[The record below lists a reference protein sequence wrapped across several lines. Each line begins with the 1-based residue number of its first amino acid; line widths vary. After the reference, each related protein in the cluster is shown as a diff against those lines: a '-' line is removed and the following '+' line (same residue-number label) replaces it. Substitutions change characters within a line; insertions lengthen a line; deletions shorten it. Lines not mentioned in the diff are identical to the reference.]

1 MTRCIHMIHYLL
13 GFLGLIVIFSHLY
26 VLSLTFWIFWCCHI
40 QKDKKK
46 HLEKDLCDGFATIS
60 DVDVVLLNQ
69 IYMLLS
75 LLLSPSLAHLEG
87 SAIIRRSPN
96 KSKLKQASAT
106 IAIEKQSKLT
116 DSVKASRTLTQ
127 SAADAYGSISP
138 WGWLMCVCFFVSGKL
153 IYYYSHPAP
162 LHALL
167 SICTVVLAVCSNLL
181 LF

>member
-1 MTRCIHMIHYLL
+1 MYPHDTLSSRIFRINCNILSFICFKFNILD
-13 GFLGLIVIFSHLY
+13 FLMLPHTKG
-26 VLSLTFWIFWCCHI
+26 
-40 QKDKKK
+40 QKK